1 MKQSVQVEQSD
12 TELNNRQKTKSPT
25 FDDIY
30 NEIGEFGLYQILVVL
45 STGFVF
51 FFGSFVTL
59 NFIFG
64 VDVPDHRCGIFCS
77 TLAVFHI
84 FPRSSIFFNFS
95 NFLWIKRC

>member
-1 MKQSVQVEQSD
+1 MKHSVQVEQSD
-12 TELNNRQKTKSPT
+12 TKLYNDQNKKSPT
-25 FDDIY
+25 FEHIY

-64 VDVPDHRCGIFCS
+64 IGVPDHRCVRPLPLSIS
-77 TLAVFHI
+77 YYD
-84 FPRSSIFFNFS
+84 SSISSLILEFDMD
-95 NFLWIKRC
+95 